1 MEELRIVSQRRY
13 LIQKIIL
20 YFPELKV
27 SAEGRYSGGAA
38 RVLFDIDTAE
48 GEAPVGAITVGE
60 GGMLPYPFVIS
71 ELKAMLCREK
81 SESAGTRLYP
91 LRDGTGVYIDGRTV
105 RLTEVEMRLF
115 RAIYEGGFTSREE
128 LTQRV
133 WGEGAGESL
142 LNVYIHYL
150 RSKLETT
157 GDKVIVSARGRGYSF
172 ADSYREEN

>member
-1 MEELRIVSQRRY
+1 MNELRVVSKRRY

-20 YFPELKV
+20 SFPELDIR
-27 SAEGRYSGGAA
+27 SEGRYSGGSA
-38 RVLFDIDTAE
+38 RVLFDLDTAE

-71 ELKAMLCREK
+71 ELREMLCREK
-81 SESAGTRLYP
+81 IETTGKRLYP
-91 LRDGTGVYIDGRTV
+91 LEDGTGVYIDGRTV

-133 WGEGAGESL
+133 WGDGAGESL
-142 LNVYIHYL
+142 LNVYVHYL
-150 RSKLETT
+150 RGKLETT
-157 GDKVIVSARGRGYSF
+157 GEKVIVSARGRGYCF
-172 ADSYREEN
+172 ADGYREED